1 MENMAWRFQEGEGA
15 SMLVELR
22 FDAACGG
29 VAVDVSAELASGGGA
44 HSGEDDPEP
53 RSLDQEPAPGSA
65 CGAETVHEDDSRA
78 PAGWSGG
85 SDNSHNL
92 GVELSPASRT
102 TSQLPVW
109 RGMVRSASGMIW
121 RSLRMILRRS
131 AVFET
136 PGRRVRLMLG
146 DY

>member
-1 MENMAWRFQEGEGA
+1 
-15 SMLVELR
+15 MLVELR

-44 HSGEDDPEP
+44 RSGEDDPEP

-85 SDNSHNL
+85 SESRAPM
-92 GVELSPASRT
+92 GVAFSPACASRT
-102 TSQLPVW
+102 ASRLPVW

>member
-1 MENMAWRFQEGEGA
+1 MAWRSQERECA
-15 SMLVELR
+15 SMLAELR
-22 FDAACGG
+22 FDPACGD
-29 VAVDVSAELASGGGA
+29 VAVDASAEPASREGA
-44 HSGEDDPEP
+44 RRGEDDRAP
-53 RSLDQEPAPGSA
+53 RSLDQEPALGSA
-65 CGAETVHEDDSRA
+65 WGAGTVHEVDSKA